1 MEIGKPMGLVPG
13 HTSTI
18 RRIEGG
24 MLSYQADMDYTV
36 NPFEL
41 GLGRL
46 VDLEMDAD
54 FIGKEALKKIKSEG
68 IKRHQVGIEISCTPL
83 KHPNTSYW
91 PIMVGSEEVGY
102 ITSAVYSPRLDK
114 NIALAMMD
122 VNHSAIDTAAETTTP
137 EGNFPIKVVQKPF
150 YDPKKKITSGS

>member
-1 MEIGKPMGLVPG
+1 
-13 HTSTI
+13 
-18 RRIEGG
+18 
-24 MLSYQADMDYTV
+24 MDYTV

-54 FIGKEALKKIKSEG
+54 FIGKKALKKIKSDG
-68 IKRHQVGIEISCTPL
+68 IKRSQVGIEISCTPL

-91 PIMVGSEEVGY
+91 PILVGSEEVGY

-122 VNHSAIDTAAETTTP
+122 VNHSAIDYCCRDD
-137 EGNFPIKVVQKPF
+137 N
-150 YDPKKKITSGS
+150 SRR

>member
-1 MEIGKPMGLVPG
+1 MEIGEPMGLVPG

-24 MLSYQADMDYTV
+24 MLSYQADMDCTV

-54 FIGKEALKKIKSEG
+54 YIGKEALTKIKLEG
-68 IKRHQVGIEISCTPL
+68 VKRSQVGLEISCAPL
-83 KHPNTSYW
+83 EHPNTTYW
-91 PIMVGSEEVGY
+91 PIMSGSKKVGY
-102 ITSAVYSPRLDK
+102 VTSAVYTPRLDK
-114 NIALAMMD
+114 NIALAIMD
-122 VNHSAIDTAAETTTP
+122 IEFAALDTTGEVKTP
-137 EGNFPIKVVQKPF
+137 EGNYPVKVVQKPF
-150 YDPKKKITSGS
+150 YDPKKKIASKS